1 METIKQHPH
10 MVTPVIEARSVGTRV
25 LRSEDPQLLRGRAEF
40 IADINLPRQ
49 LHVAFIRSPV
59 AHARITH
66 LDLSAVRD
74 CEGVYLAWSGVDVAP
89 FCEGLPVE
97 SAMEGFVPTTMPLL
111 ATTEVL
117 YVGEPL
123 AVVVAESRYAAE
135 DACELVDWD
144 FEALPAVTDA
154 DAAVAMGAVAN
165 PQLPDNVGLRGGA
178 TFGDIAGAFEQADKV
193 VQGRFYTCR
202 VSAAPMETRGVIADY
217 DWASKS
223 LRLWSNTQMPHLLQS
238 MISAHLG
245 FGEHEVEIITPDT
258 GGGFGQK
265 AHVYP
270 EEMLLPLLARELDR
284 PVKWIEDRREN
295 LMAGA
300 HAHEQYVDIAYAL
313 DRDGRIV
320 GVRTHAL
327 GDGGAYHMPPWSMV
341 IEPWCATVMTPT
353 GIYDAPAVEY
363 TYTAVATNK
372 TPVGAYRGVGYMA
385 GTLARECLAD
395 DAARALGMSPFEFRR
410 RNVVSTFPWTNPQGI
425 VYEEGS
431 WLESI
436 DVLERM
442 VDYPAFLRRQAESR
456 EEGRYLGLGLSFF
469 VESSGESTAGSHA
482 HGSKTV
488 YHDTAT
494 VRLNPTG
501 TANVTIGLSA
511 QGQGLATTMAQMA
524 ADTLGIKVQD
534 VSVQTA
540 RSTLHAYGSGTI
552 GSRGAVIAGG
562 AVARAAGVIREKVC
576 AVAANL
582 LEASPDDIEIVD
594 GVALVKGVAD
604 VSVSVSDVAASIYF
618 DMSAWPEG
626 FEPSL
631 EATQAYD
638 PARAMFSNGA
648 HAILVEIDA
657 ETGFVKF
664 EKVYS
669 VEDCGTV
676 INPNIVEGQ
685 IRGGVVQGIGASVF
699 EELVYDAS
707 GQLLTT
713 TFLDYGLPTMDVAP
727 PFEISHLETRS
738 KHTPSG
744 VKGMGESGLIAAP
757 AAVLNAVNDALSPF
771 GVVLRSLPLT
781 PEKVLAA
788 MAGGTGML
796 GTGAPTAIQA
806 DGSGGRA

>member
-1 METIKQHPH
+1 MQTINKHQH
-10 MVTPVIEARSVGTRV
+10 MTTPVVAARSVGSRV
-25 LRSEDPQLLRGRAEF
+25 LRSEDPRLLSGRGEF
-40 IADINLPRQ
+40 IADINLPGQ
-49 LHVAFIRSPV
+49 FHVAFVRSPV

-66 LDLSAVRD
+66 MDLSTVRNAD
-74 CEGVYLAWSGVDVAP
+74 GVHLAWSGDDVAA
-89 FCEGLPVE
+89 FCEGLVGELAVE
-97 SAMEGFVPTTMPLL
+97 GCIPTTMPLL
-111 ATTEVL
+111 AKDEVL
-117 YVGEPL
+117 YVGEPV
-123 AVVVAESRYAAE
+123 AVVVADSRYAAE

-144 FEALPAVTDA
+144 FEVLPALTNA
-154 DAAVAMGAVAN
+154 DASLAGDSVAN
-165 PQLPDNVGLRGGA
+165 PQLPDNVGLKGSGS
-178 TFGDIAGAFEQADKV
+178 FGDVADAFDRADQV
-193 VQGRFYTCR
+193 IQGRFYTCR

-217 DWASKS
+217 EWASKS
-223 LRLWSNTQMPHLLQS
+223 LRLWSNTQLPHYVRYMLT
-238 MISAHLG
+238 AYLG
-245 FGEHEVEIITPDT
+245 FNEQNVEVITPDT

-300 HAHEQYVDIAYAL
+300 HAHEQFIDISYAL
-313 DRDGRIV
+313 NADARIT

-327 GDGGAYHMPPWSMV
+327 GDGGAYHMPPWSMAV
-341 IEPWCATVMTPT
+341 EPWCAVVMTPT
-353 GIYDAPAVEY
+353 GIYDAPAAEY
-363 TYTAVATNK
+363 SYTAVATNK

-395 DAARALGMSPFEFRR
+395 DAARAVGMSPFEFRR
-410 RNVVSTFPWTNPQGI
+410 RNVVREFPWTNAQGI
-425 VYEEGS
+425 VYTEGS

-442 VDYPAFLRRQAESR
+442 VDYPAFLRRQAELR
-456 EEGRYLGLGLSFF
+456 EKGRYLGLGLSFF
-469 VESSGESTAGSHA
+469 VESSGESTAGSQE
-482 HGSKTV
+482 HGLGDV

-494 VRLNPTG
+494 VRLGPNG

-524 ADTLGIKVQD
+524 ADTLGIKVED

-540 RSTLHAYGSGTI
+540 RSTSHAYGSGTV

-562 AVARAAGVIREKVC
+562 AVARAAGVIREKVL
-576 AVAANL
+576 AVAANM
-582 LEASPDDIEIVD
+582 LEAGVDDVELGD
-594 GVALVKGVAD
+594 GVAVVKGVAGA
-604 VSVSVSDVAASIYF
+604 SVTVADVATAIYF
-618 DMSAWPEG
+618 DMSTWPED
-626 FEPSL
+626 FEPSM

-638 PARAMFSNGA
+638 SARAMFSNGA
-648 HAILVEIDA
+648 HAILVELDP
-657 ETGFVKF
+657 ETGFIRF

-685 IRGGVVQGIGASVF
+685 IRGGVIQGIGASVF
-699 EELVYDAS
+699 EELAYDDS

-727 PFEISHLETRS
+727 PFEIHHIETPS
-738 KHTPSG
+738 KYSASG

-757 AAVLNAVNDALSPF
+757 AAVLNAVNDALTPF
-771 GVVLRSLPLT
+771 GVVLRDLPLT
-781 PEKVLAA
+781 PEKILKA
-788 MAGGTGML
+788 MSGGTVES
-796 GTGAPTAIQA
+796 TPTAPPTSP
-806 DGSGGRA
+806 DPGR

>member
-1 METIKQHPH
+1 METIAQHRH
-10 MVTPVIEARSVGTRV
+10 MVTPGIGARSVGSRV
-25 LRSEDPQLLRGRAEF
+25 LRSEDLRLLCGRGEF
-40 IADINLPRQ
+40 IADISLPRE
-49 LHVAFIRSPV
+49 LHVAFIRSPI

-66 LDLSAVRD
+66 LDLSAVRNGD
-74 CEGVYLAWSGVDVAP
+74 GVHLAWSGVDVEP
-89 FCEGLPVE
+89 FSDGLVVE
-97 SAMEGFVPTTMPLL
+97 SGIEGFVPTTMPLL

-117 YVGEPL
+117 YAGEPV
-123 AVVVAESRYAAE
+123 AVVVADSRYAAE
-135 DACELVDWD
+135 DACELIDWD

-154 DAAVAMGAVAN
+154 DEALAGNAIAN
-165 PQLPDNVGLRGGA
+165 PQLHDNVGLRGGA
-178 TFGDIAGAFEQADKV
+178 AFGDTRTAFEQADKV
-193 VQGRFYTCR
+193 VEGRFYTCR
-202 VSAAPMETRGVIADY
+202 VSAAPMETRGVIADF
-217 DWASKS
+217 DWASES
-223 LRLWSNTQMPHLLQS
+223 LRIWSNTQMPHLLRSKLVAQ
-238 MISAHLG
+238 LG
-245 FGEHEVEIITPDT
+245 VQDVDVITPDT
-258 GGGFGQK
+258 GGAFGQK
-265 AHVYP
+265 AHIYP
-270 EEMLLPLLARELDR
+270 EEMLLPLLSRELGQ

-295 LMAGA
+295 LLAGA

-313 DRDGRIV
+313 DGHGRIT

-341 IEPWCATVMTPT
+341 VEPWCAVVMTPT
-353 GIYDAPAVEY
+353 GMYDVPAVEY

-395 DAARALGMSPFEFRR
+395 EAARAVGMSPFEFRR
-410 RNVVSTFPWTNPQGI
+410 QNVVSALPWINPQGI
-425 VYEEGS
+425 LHEEGS
-431 WLESI
+431 WRESI
-436 DVLERM
+436 DVLEQM
-442 VDYPAFLRRQAESR
+442 VDYSAFLHRQARSR

-494 VRLNPTG
+494 VRMNPNG

-524 ADTLGIKVQD
+524 ADTLGIKVED

-540 RSTLHAYGSGTI
+540 RSTSHAYGSGTI

-562 AVARAAGVIREKVC
+562 AVSRAASVIREKVR
-576 AVAANL
+576 AVAAHL
-582 LEASPDDIEIVD
+582 MEASIDDIEIDD
-594 GVALVKGVAD
+594 GLARVKGVTDA
-604 VSVSVSDVAASIYF
+604 VMPVSDVATSIYF
-618 DMSAWPEG
+618 DSNAWPDG

-638 PARAMFSNGA
+638 PAKAMFSNGA
-648 HAILVEIDA
+648 HAILVEVHGD
-657 ETGFVKF
+657 TGFITF

-685 IRGGVVQGIGASVF
+685 IRGGVLQGIGASVF
-699 EELVYDAS
+699 EELAYDES
-707 GQLLTT
+707 GQLLAT
-713 TFLDYGLPTMDVAP
+713 TFLDYGIPTMDVAP
-727 PFEISHLETRS
+727 PFEIAHIQTPSSHTA
-738 KHTPSG
+738 SG

-771 GVVLRSLPLT
+771 GVVLRDLPLT

-788 MAGGTGML
+788 MAGGPVTSSGMSPMAKR
-796 GTGAPTAIQA
+796 GE
-806 DGSGGRA
+806 